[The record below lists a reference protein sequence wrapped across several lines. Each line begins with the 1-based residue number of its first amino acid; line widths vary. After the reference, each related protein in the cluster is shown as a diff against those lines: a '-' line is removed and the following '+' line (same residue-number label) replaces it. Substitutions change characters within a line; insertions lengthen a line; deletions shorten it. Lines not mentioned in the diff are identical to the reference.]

1 MCPLP
6 GTSYLQQFTQSVA
19 NAVVSP
25 FLLYDIAIEAAQVLA
40 RNNPVAVQ
48 NHLRGGI
55 LHPLVTKCV
64 QM

>member
-1 MCPLP
+1 M
-6 GTSYLQQFTQSVA
+6 QQFTASVV

-48 NHLRGGI
+48 SHLRSGI
-55 LHPLVTKCV
+55 LHPLVQKCL